1 MAMQPTDPEAMQLYQ
16 IIGAPLLAVVQAEVQ
31 AAQVSADFI
40 RRVGFNAPPL
50 APTGSSPLEGSAD
63 SPPAGTASPPDGA
76 TLPEQSPDSAQK
88 QKKEEK
94 SLQDGGQ
101 FGDLKIAE
109 FSIDRRDAQGNSQP
123 YVVRVPVLSLYPIPL
138 LQVKNAQFDYNIRI
152 ISRVPLQ
159 SPDEDVD
166 TGYTMSKDYLAPD
179 RVELKGMLGPGAGRG
194 ETSSAMSMRVKI
206 QMEQSDIPAGL
217 TKLLSIM
224 EQNVGATPAPPKP
237 GESPLG
243 K

>member
-16 IIGAPLLAVVQAEVQ
+16 IIGAPLLAVIQAEVQ

-50 APTGSSPLEGSAD
+50 PLPAG
-63 SPPAGTASPPDGA
+63 SPPEGPASPPEGAAPPEQGGDGA
-76 TLPEQSPDSAQK
+76 QKAKSKPEDKP
-88 QKKEEK
+88 
-94 SLQDGGQ
+94 LQDGGEM
-101 FGDLKIAE
+101 GDLKIAE
-109 FSIDRRDAQGNSQP
+109 FSIERRDAQGNSQP

-138 LQVKNAQFDYNIRI
+138 LQVKNAEFDYNIRI

-159 SPDEDVD
+159 SPDQEDVD
-166 TGYTMSKDYLAPD
+166 TGYTPSKDYLSPD
-179 RVELKGMLGPGAGRG
+179 RVELKGMLGPGLGRG
-194 ETSSAMSMRVKI
+194 ETTSAMSMRVKI

-224 EQNVGATPAPPKP
+224 DQNVSATPAPPKP
-237 GESPLG
+237 GDSTGG